1 MQMNK
6 NFTIE
11 LKELRNEQ
19 RKEEGPV
26 LSLFLDLSYPNDFRQ
41 ELNSLIHRK
50 EKQLKKLDASKK
62 RKRIADNLFAK
73 LEERVEQLKRAKE
86 KKLFVC
92 FCGSDFW
99 KEYHL
104 PISVPSKLIIE
115 SVPYIR
121 PLYMGLEQFK
131 RYHLVVS
138 DQKQAKLLTYYG
150 GEVQEK
156 ENFSASDAE
165 DQVSLS
171 YDDKESGGPLK
182 GQGKATQRYGGSW
195 PDSKVQHRIND
206 HRHHFLK
213 TIALKLFDKLQDK
226 EMDRFVLAGPRG
238 GEGKSVSRLKG
249 HLHSYVEKRTIGS
262 FEGEP
267 EMPDS
272 DLVEELREVIK
283 DYEKTDEKKFLK
295 HLLGEARR
303 SDGMGVLGM
312 EETLKALRNAQV
324 KTLAVKGDSERS
336 GWICPED
343 YYLSATRTNCPE
355 CGGDLKVTED
365 ILGHMIWEAIDQQAE
380 VRMIKTDP
388 EDEFSKHDVGALL
401 RFRR

>member
-1 MQMNK
+1 MNK
-6 NFTIE
+6 NLINE
-11 LKELRNEQ
+11 LKELRNKQ
-19 RKEEGPV
+19 INKDGLV
-26 LSLFLDLSYPNDFRQ
+26 LSLFLDLTYPNDFRQ
-41 ELNSLIHRK
+41 ELNSLIHR
-50 EKQLKKLDASKK
+50 EKNQLKELDASKT
-62 RKRIADNLFAK
+62 RKKTAEKLFEK
-73 LEERVEQLKRAKE
+73 IEERVEQLNRANE

-92 FCGSDFW
+92 YCGSDFW

-115 SVPYIR
+115 PVPYIR

-150 GEVQEK
+150 GEIQEK
-156 ENFSASDAE
+156 ETISASDAG

-182 GQGKATQRYGGSW
+182 GQGKATQRFGGSW
-195 PDSKVQHRIND
+195 TDSKVQHRIND

-249 HLHSYVEKRTIGS
+249 HLHSYVEERTIGS

-267 EMPDS
+267 ESPDS
-272 DLVEELREVIK
+272 DLVEELRVVIK

-295 HLLGEARR
+295 HLLNEARR
-303 SDGMGVLGM
+303 SDGMGVLGL
-312 EETLKALRNAQV
+312 EETLRVLRNAQV
-324 KTLAVKGDSERS
+324 KTLAVKGDSKRS

-355 CGGDLKVTED
+355 CEGDLKVTED
-365 ILGHMIWEAIDQQAE
+365 ILGHMIWEAVDQRSE

-401 RFRR
+401 RFRQ

>member
-1 MQMNK
+1 MNK
-6 NFTIE
+6 NFITELRE
-11 LKELRNEQ
+11 LKNEQ
-19 RKEEGPV
+19 RKKERIV

-50 EKQLKKLDASKK
+50 KKQLKKLNPSKE
-62 RKRIADNLFAK
+62 RKKTAENLFEK
-73 LEERVEQLKRAKE
+73 LEERVEQLSRAKE

-115 SVPYIR
+115 PVPYIR

-138 DQKQAKLLTYYG
+138 DQKEAKLLTYYG
-150 GEVQEK
+150 GEVQKK
-156 ENFSASDAE
+156 ENFFASDAG
-165 DQVSLS
+165 DQVSLN

-182 GQGKATQRYGGSW
+182 SQGKANQRFGGSW
-195 PDSKVQHRIND
+195 TDSKVQHRIND

-226 EMDRFVLAGPRG
+226 EMDRYVLAGPRG

-262 FEGEP
+262 FDAEP
-267 EMPDS
+267 ETPDS
-272 DLVEELREVIK
+272 DLVEELRVVIK

-324 KTLAVKGDSERS
+324 KTLAVKANSELE
-336 GWICPED
+336 GWFCPED
-343 YYLSATRTNCPE
+343 YYLSPAKTSCPE
-355 CGGDLKVTED
+355 CGNDLEKTED
-365 ILGHMIWEAIDQQAE
+365 ILGHMIWEAVDQRSE
-380 VRMIKTDP
+380 VRMIKNDI
-388 EDEFSKHDVGALL
+388 EGEFNEQDVGALL

>member
-1 MQMNK
+1 MNK
-6 NFTIE
+6 NFIAE

-19 RKEEGPV
+19 KKEEGLV
-26 LSLFLDLSYPNDFRQ
+26 LSLFLNLSYPNDFRQ

-50 EKQLKKLDASKK
+50 KKQLKELDTSRERKKTVEKLFD
-62 RKRIADNLFAK
+62 K
-73 LEERVEQLKRAKE
+73 LEGRVEKLNRAKE

-115 SVPYIR
+115 PVPYIR

-138 DQKQAKLLTYYG
+138 DQKEAKLLTYYG

-171 YDDKESGGPLK
+171 YSDKESGGSLK
-182 GQGKATQRYGGSW
+182 GQEKATQRYGGSW

-213 TIALKLFDKLQDK
+213 MIALKLFNKLQDK
-226 EMDRFVLAGPRG
+226 EMDRYLLAGPRG
-238 GEGKSVSRLKG
+238 EEGKSVSRLKD
-249 HLHSYVEKRTIGS
+249 HLHSYVEERTIGS

-272 DLVEELREVIK
+272 NLIDELRKVIE
-283 DYEKTDEKKFLK
+283 DYEKSQEKKLLK

-303 SDGMGVLGM
+303 SSGLGVLGM
-312 EETLKALRNAQV
+312 EETLRALRNAQV
-324 KTLAVKGDSERS
+324 KTLVVKSDSERS

-343 YYLSATRTNCPE
+343 YYLSATQTNCPE
-355 CGGDLKVTED
+355 CDGNLKVTED
-365 ILGHMIWEAIDQQAE
+365 ILGHMIWEAVDQRSE

-388 EDEFSKHDVGALL
+388 EDEFREYDVGALL
-401 RFRR
+401 RFRK